1 MSYFVSLY
9 FKHIEIH
16 YLYIIC
22 ATRRAYAGI
31 SSGRWSNTKCMK
43 EKFILP
49 RYNDNLANV
58 AYSQKQA
65 LNEFSSKKCYNRLT
79 SIQNFAENKKNRVN
93 YFDQKQ

>member
-1 MSYFVSLY
+1 
-9 FKHIEIH
+9 
-16 YLYIIC
+16 
-22 ATRRAYAGI
+22 
-31 SSGRWSNTKCMK
+31 MK

-93 YFDQKQ
+93 YFDQKH